1 MLQYF
6 SVDSNGNANQ
16 ITHNEKITNQ
26 QLNSILNSPL
36 FSSNNFLNNEE
47 NNQDS
52 SDSQNN
58 IDFGHSIL
66 SSNSSV
72 DDEFNFDRLGPFEKL
87 CSLCDNPTPSN
98 M

>member
-1 MLQYF
+1 MLKCFAKKQRI
-6 SVDSNGNANQ
+6 Q
-16 ITHNEKITNQ
+16 IKLKKRQ
-26 QLNSILNSPL
+26 MQLKASCTFNSII
-36 FSSNNFLNNEE
+36 FLICSKG
-47 NNQDS
+47 S
-52 SDSQNN
+52 SDSDSGSSSHNYNQNN

-66 SSNSSV
+66 TNSSL